1 MTEPTNIADYFQLKY
16 GVDITDTE
24 IVNDE
29 KNDILVGLAPD
40 SYSAA
45 LYNGDHMA
53 LEAFLFLLS
62 RGADPNSLDPSSHPI
77 LSNVV
82 QYGSVQAIEALLK
95 AGAKIDLEDE
105 SGKYVLMN

>member
-1 MTEPTNIADYFQLKY
+1 
-16 GVDITDTE
+16 
-24 IVNDE
+24 
-29 KNDILVGLAPD
+29 
-40 SYSAA
+40 
-45 LYNGDHMA
+45 

-105 SGKYVLMN
+105 SSKYVLMC